1 MRALLAGVLALFFAT
16 AAAAQTAAEDEPPPP
31 TDHAAD
37 RFFDPKVMAAARTE
51 VHQGHGGETYAMV
64 LVNMAEYRAVNGADG
79 YRWEGEAWYGGD
91 IHRLV
96 FKTEGEGVIND
107 GTEHAEGQLLYSRA
121 VGPYFNLQ
129 AGVRY
134 DFRPDPTRAYATI
147 GIEGLAPG
155 FIETQTALFVSNK
168 GDVLGRIEAYYD
180 QLITQR
186 LVVQPRVEI
195 NLAAQDV
202 REHDIG
208 AGVSDIELGLRL
220 RYEVR
225 REFAPYIGVS
235 YSRKT
240 GNTAAY
246 ARAAG
251 EGTGSA
257 SFVMGIRTWF

>member
-1 MRALLAGVLALFFAT
+1 MRSLLAGVLALFFAT
-16 AAAAQTAAEDEPPPP
+16 AAAAQDGAEDEPPPP

-37 RFFDPKVMAAARTE
+37 RIYDPKAMAVARTE
-51 VHQGHGGETYAMV
+51 VHQGHGGETYSMV
-64 LVNMAEYRAVNGADG
+64 LINLAEYQAMKGANG

-91 IHRLV
+91 IHRVV
-96 FKTEGEGVIND
+96 FKTEGEGVING

-134 DFRPDPTRAYATI
+134 DFKPDLTRAYATV

-155 FIETQTALFVSNK
+155 LIETQAALFVSNK
-168 GDVLGRIEAYYD
+168 GDLLGHIEAYYD
-180 QLITQR
+180 QLMTQQ

-202 REHDIG
+202 REHEIG
-208 AGVSDIELGLRL
+208 AGLSDIELGLRL

-246 ARAAG
+246 ARAGG
-251 EGTGSA
+251 EGVSSTR
-257 SFVMGIRTWF
+257 FVVGIRTWF